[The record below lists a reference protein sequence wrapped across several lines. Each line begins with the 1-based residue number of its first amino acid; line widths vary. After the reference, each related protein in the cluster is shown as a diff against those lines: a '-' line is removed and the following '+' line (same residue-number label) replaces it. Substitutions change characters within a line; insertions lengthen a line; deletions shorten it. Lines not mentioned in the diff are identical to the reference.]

1 MDWELLKRIDPT
13 KLIGGEGNSPLDLL
27 TGDKDKVKTSKDIP
41 LTGLYYRKPVFK
53 YNPSKSLACRIEFF
67 ESQDKNPFD
76 IGLLKSITIGTAERY
91 FADVCRYIV
100 KNKPQKALTRLTD
113 VLNKDPQYSDAYFL
127 MGCILLEAE
136 QFDKANSCFQKV
148 LLCQKSLGKEFRK
161 YLPSFH
167 VELNLNLPSSFC
179 IFPELLG
186 ATMLVAISYWENGKR
201 SEAISALEQTE
212 SIFPKNSSV
221 SYLSTY
227 FKMEMGKYKDVITQL
242 SSFEPSSIMDLATY
256 TLFGASLYSTY
267 DFSGS
272 IQVLKNALKISDKF
286 EQDEQNKLI
295 RYHLGRAYLNR
306 GDKFEGLQELQKI
319 ASIDPDY
326 LDINSILKDPSLGAK
341 PYVKEKP
348 VEGEPK
354 PHSIKIPEPEVKP
367 AVVKPSEYK
376 PVPVPAPEPQKSET
390 VVEKV
395 IPKQEHVN
403 IPVDILSSADD
414 TRVLTSCGARLLI
427 KNTGETFP
435 IKLQESTTIG
445 RESTNTI
452 PFPEDFSISRK
463 QARIVFEEQN
473 FFVEDLGSTN
483 GTYLN
488 KRRITAK
495 MPLKHNDEIQMG
507 KKTFT
512 FIVE

>member
-1 MDWELLKRIDPT
+1 MDYTTILPVIGGYMDWELLKRIDPT
-13 KLIGGEGNSPLDLL
+13 KLIGGQVNSPFDLL
-27 TGDKDKVKTSKDIP
+27 TGDKEKVKTSKDIP

-53 YNPSKSLACRIEFF
+53 YDPSKSLGCRVEFF

-76 IGLLKSITIGTAERY
+76 IGLLKSITIGSAERY

-186 ATMLVAISYWENGKR
+186 ATLLVAISYWENGKR

-212 SIFPKNSSV
+212 AIFPKNSSV
-221 SYLSTY
+221 SYLITY
-227 FKMEMGKYKDVITQL
+227 FKMEMGKYKDVIAQL
-242 SSFEPSSIMDLATY
+242 SSFEPSGIMDLATY

-267 DFSGS
+267 DFSGA

-319 ASIDPDY
+319 ASQNPDY

-341 PYVKEKP
+341 PYAKEKP
-348 VEGEPK
+348 VEAIIEQK
-354 PHSIKIPEPEVKP
+354 PPSIKIPEPEHKP
-367 AVVKPSEYK
+367 VLPTPSEDKTVYQK
-376 PVPVPAPEPQKSET
+376 QPQQSET
-390 VVEKV
+390 VVEKI
-395 IPKQEHVN
+395 IPQQEHVDI
-403 IPVDILSSADD
+403 IPVEILSRADE
-414 TRVLTSCGARLLI
+414 TKVLPPSTARLLI
-427 KNTGETFP
+427 KHTGETFP
-435 IKLQESTTIG
+435 VKLQE
-445 RESTNTI
+445 
-452 PFPEDFSISRK
+452 
-463 QARIVFEEQN
+463 
-473 FFVEDLGSTN
+473 
-483 GTYLN
+483 
-488 KRRITAK
+488 
-495 MPLKHNDEIQMG
+495 
-507 KKTFT
+507 
-512 FIVE
+512 

>member
-13 KLIGGEGNSPLDLL
+13 KLIAGEGSSPLDLL
-27 TGDKDKVKTSKDIP
+27 TGDKDKVKTSKDVP

-67 ESQDKNPFD
+67 ESQDKNLFD

-212 SIFPKNSSV
+212 SIFPKNPSV

-242 SSFEPSSIMDLATY
+242 SGFEPSTIMELATY

-319 ASIDPDY
+319 ASVDPDY

-341 PYVKEKP
+341 PYAKEKSAEAELKTPAP
-348 VEGEPK
+348 VQEQK
-354 PHSIKIPEPEVKP
+354 
-367 AVVKPSEYK
+367 AVVSPLKPSEGK
-376 PVPVPAPEPQKSET
+376 PVPETQKSET
-390 VVEKV
+390 VKAT
-395 IPKQEHVN
+395 PQQEHVN
-403 IPVDILSSADD
+403 IPVDIRSGADD
-414 TRVLTSCGARLLI
+414 TRVLPPSGARLLI

-435 IKLQESTTIG
+435 IKVQESTTIG
-445 RESTNTI
+445 RESINNI
-452 PFPEDFSISRK
+452 AFPEDFSISRK
-463 QARIVFEEQN
+463 QARIVFEEHN
-473 FFVEDLGSTN
+473 FYVEDLGSTN

-495 MPLKHNDEIQMG
+495 MPLKNNDEIQMG

>member
-1 MDWELLKRIDPT
+1 
-13 KLIGGEGNSPLDLL
+13 
-27 TGDKDKVKTSKDIP
+27 
-41 LTGLYYRKPVFK
+41 
-53 YNPSKSLACRIEFF
+53 
-67 ESQDKNPFD
+67 
-76 IGLLKSITIGTAERY
+76 
-91 FADVCRYIV
+91 IV

-242 SSFEPSSIMDLATY
+242 SGFEPSSIMDLATY

-267 DFSGS
+267 DFSGA

-319 ASIDPDY
+319 ASIEPDY
-326 LDINSILKDPSLGAK
+326 LDINSILKDPSAGAK
-341 PYVKEKP
+341 PYAKEKP
-348 VEGEPK
+348 AEIEPK
-354 PHSIKIPEPEVKP
+354 APPAPEKKAYVSPP
-367 AVVKPSEYK
+367 AEDK
-376 PVPVPAPEPQKSET
+376 PVPVPPQPQKSE
-390 VVEKV
+390 VEKI
-395 IPKQEHVN
+395 IPQQEPIDIQVN
-403 IPVDILSSADD
+403 ILSRADD
-414 TRVLTSCGARLLI
+414 TKVLPPSGARLLM

-435 IKLQESTTIG
+435 IKLQEPTTIG
-445 RESTNTI
+445 RESINTI

-463 QARIVFEEQN
+463 QARILFEEHN

-495 MPLKHNDEIQMG
+495 MPLKNNDEIQMG

>member
-1 MDWELLKRIDPT
+1 MDWELLKRINPT

-53 YNPSKSLACRIEFF
+53 YNPSKSLACRVEFF

-91 FADVCRYIV
+91 FADVCRYVV

-186 ATMLVAISYWENGKR
+186 ATLLVAISYWENKKK

-221 SYLSTY
+221 LYLSTY
-227 FKMEMGKYKDVITQL
+227 FKMETGKYKDVIAQL
-242 SSFEPSSIMDLATY
+242 SGFEPSGIMDLATY

-267 DFSGS
+267 DFSGA
-272 IQVLKNALKISDKF
+272 IQVLKNALKFSDKF

-319 ASIDPDY
+319 ASIEPNY

-341 PYVKEKP
+341 PYAKEKNGDYDTEHKLVVSP
-348 VEGEPK
+348 VA
-354 PHSIKIPEPEVKP
+354 I
-367 AVVKPSEYK
+367 KPSEDK
-376 PVPVPAPEPQKSET
+376 PEPVPPQKQTQQSET
-390 VVEKV
+390 VIEKLM
-395 IPKQEHVN
+395 PEQEHLD
-403 IPVDILSSADD
+403 IPAEILSLADD
-414 TRVLTSCGARLLI
+414 TKVLPPCGARLLI

-435 IKLQESTTIG
+435 VTLQESTTIG
-445 RESTNTI
+445 RESMNNI
-452 PFPEDFSISRK
+452 SFPEDFSISRK
-463 QARIVFEEQN
+463 QARIVFEGHN

-488 KRRITAK
+488 KRRITTK
-495 MPLKHNDEIQMG
+495 MLLKHNDEIQMG

>member
-267 DFSGS
+267 DFSGA

-341 PYVKEKP
+341 PYAKEKP
-348 VEGEPK
+348 VEAEL
-354 PHSIKIPEPEVKP
+354 KIPPAPVQEQK
-367 AVVKPSEYK
+367 AVVSPLKPSEDK
-376 PVPVPAPEPQKSET
+376 PVPEPQKRET
-390 VVEKV
+390 VNA
-395 IPKQEHVN
+395 IPQQEHVN
-403 IPVDILSSADD
+403 IPVDISSMADI
-414 TRVLTSCGARLLI
+414 TRVLPQSGARLLI

-435 IKLQESTTIG
+435 IKVEEITTIG